1 LVERAVMLGLPVE
14 RSDIKITRPNSSY
27 IIVEVN
33 YEVTLELIGGYT
45 YQSIFSPKHRSRL
58 TF

>member
-27 IIVEVN
+27 IIVEVS
-33 YEVTLELIGGYT
+33 YEVTLEFIGGYT
-45 YQSIFSPKHRSRL
+45 YQSNFSPKHRSRL